1 MTLAYVAAC
10 GADTAGWEQRWRE
23 IKRAL
28 ATPAPPRERP
38 PALENLVAPM
48 QLPPAVAAMFGRDG
62 TLRTLDAL
70 AEQPREPGAPL
81 IVAITGP
88 AGVGKTALAVRWAH
102 RVAARFADGVLMA
115 DLRGYAPGGNPVE
128 AGEQLETF
136 LRAMGVPAT
145 SIPAGTEARSA
156 LLRSVLGNRRVLIVL
171 DNARSAD
178 QVRELLPAS
187 EHCAVVITSRAALP
201 GLVSLYGAVTIRL
214 GHLAESDARALLL
227 SRLGPEHAMA
237 EPELLARVSGLC
249 AGLPLALCILADRA
263 ATEPSLGLVGLAEAM
278 GDARGRLRG
287 LAGEEGHSSL
297 PALLSWTY
305 RSLPTGAARMFRRLA
320 LHPGGEIGIHAAAAL
335 AGTTPAEARR
345 DVLVLLDVHLLE
357 QSSHERFRFHDLVNL
372 FAAECAERD
381 ESPSEHAAA
390 LRRGLTW
397 YLHTADAA
405 CRHLVPRRRHL
416 QLDEP
421 DADCSPLTFS
431 GYHDALLWCERE
443 RLNLIAAV
451 RSAHDAGHHDLA
463 WQLPAAQAGFF
474 AVRKH
479 WDDVITTHTLGIASA
494 RQTPSRSGEAWL
506 LGTLGMAHADLRHLD
521 EAVSCFQQ
529 ALLAHRDTGNALGEA
544 ATLLNLG
551 FASWTLKR
559 HDQGLD
565 CFGQALTLFRATGE
579 RHGEAMT
586 LNNLGEAY
594 AELDDFDQAL
604 EHLHSA
610 LVIFRENVNH
620 YGEGSALD
628 SLGQAHRRLGNHGKA
643 ATYLL
648 AALEVRRGAGD
659 RHGQATTLRRLG
671 ETHLDARHRELA
683 LPYWREARAIF
694 RELGDPQA
702 EDLKALLDAS

>member
-1 MTLAYVAAC
+1 MGRREHELPADGNPVHEFAGMLRALRVQAGSPPYRRLAADTHFSPATLARAAAGNALPTLEVTLAYVAAC

-171 DNARSAD
+171 DNARSVD

-381 ESPSEHAAA
+381 ESPSSM
-390 LRRGLTW
+390 
-397 YLHTADAA
+397 
-405 CRHLVPRRRHL
+405 PRRCAV
-416 QLDEP
+416 D
-421 DADCSPLTFS
+421 SPGTCTLPTPP
-431 GYHDALLWCERE
+431 
-443 RLNLIAAV
+443 
-451 RSAHDAGHHDLA
+451 AGT
-463 WQLPAAQAGFF
+463 WFPA
-474 AVRKH
+474 
-479 WDDVITTHTLGIASA
+479 
-494 RQTPSRSGEAWL
+494 
-506 LGTLGMAHADLRHLD
+506 
-521 EAVSCFQQ
+521 
-529 ALLAHRDTGNALGEA
+529 
-544 ATLLNLG
+544 
-551 FASWTLKR
+551 
-559 HDQGLD
+559 
-565 CFGQALTLFRATGE
+565 
-579 RHGEAMT
+579 
-586 LNNLGEAY
+586 
-594 AELDDFDQAL
+594 
-604 EHLHSA
+604 
-610 LVIFRENVNH
+610 
-620 YGEGSALD
+620 
-628 SLGQAHRRLGNHGKA
+628 A
-643 ATYLL
+643 ATYSWTNPTPT
-648 AALEVRRGAGD
+648 ARR
-659 RHGQATTLRRLG
+659 
-671 ETHLDARHRELA
+671 
-683 LPYWREARAIF
+683 
-694 RELGDPQA
+694 
-702 EDLKALLDAS
+702 